1 VQRAHPSIFSDLLH
15 PCAILEMASSSLA
28 FVGYNAHGCDEQE
41 GTRGTQLDVKSTL
54 ATLALYRNVKQ
65 THVDG

>member
-1 VQRAHPSIFSDLLH
+1 
-15 PCAILEMASSSLA
+15 MASSSLA